1 MENNYTKLIVSGNI
15 IEYYQYEKRTT
26 ERGFIRT
33 GLAGHKRQELSD
45 NKRLAR
51 RQDNDYRA
59 MVAFG
64 RLCSSNFNSSEVAV
78 FCTFTFKTEQTLS
91 NGYRLFNLFT
101 KRLRFRTKLNYRFI
115 AVPEFGTSNTKRL
128 HFHALFWG
136 FDLEQ
141 VRREREARYFSKIW
155 KYGFIDMVITDNS
168 EKIGF
173 YLGKYLRKAR
183 FDVRLS
189 NHKAYVCSKNIIRPS
204 IYTSFVPLFLEYVY
218 GVDNLVLK
226 YSKQYD
232 TLWLGRC
239 DYKLYNLE

>member
-1 MENNYTKLIVSGNI
+1 MENYSKLIVSGNN
-15 IEYYQYEKRTT
+15 IEHYVYEKRTT
-26 ERGFIRT
+26 ERGFIRSGVDVHRRT
-33 GLAGHKRQELSD
+33 DTSD

-59 MVAFG
+59 TVAFG
-64 RLCSSNFNSSEVAV
+64 RLCSANFGSGETAV
-78 FCTFTFKTEQTLS
+78 FCTFTFKTGETLS
-91 NGYRLFNLFT
+91 SGYRKFNLFI
-101 KRLRFRTKLNYRFI
+101 KRLRFWSPANYRFL
-115 AVPEFGTSNTKRL
+115 AVPEFGTKSSKRL

-136 FDLEQ
+136 LNLDQ
-141 VRREREARYFSKIW
+141 VKRERETRYFANIW
-155 KYGFIDMVITDNS
+155 KYGFIELVITDNS
-168 EKIGF
+168 DKIGF
-173 YLGKYLRKAR
+173 YLAKYLRKAR
-183 FDVRLS
+183 FDIRLS

-204 IYTSFVPLFLEYVY
+204 IYTSFVPFYLEHVY